1 MTAQGDAGAVPARRK
16 LDDLPDSP
24 GVYLYRDRQGRLI
37 YVGKAKSLRSR
48 VRSYFQ
54 AGGAGQF
61 PKTDALVAEIH
72 DLEYIVTRT
81 EVEALILE
89 NNLVK
94 REQPRFNIRLRDDK
108 NFPYLKLT
116 SSERFP
122 RVVLVRQARLDGNAY
137 FGPYLPASTARR
149 TIQMVARHFKVATCY
164 EHLDGTRPRPCLLF
178 QLNQCL
184 GPCAGLVGDDDY
196 RRAVHDARLFLE
208 GRTRDLVATLE
219 EKMAAAARDERFEA
233 AAQYRDLIGT
243 LERVQEKQSVSSLGL
258 EEQDYV
264 AFAREGGLASAQ
276 VFQMRRGQ
284 VQSRRE
290 LSFEGIDLDDAG
302 FLGACLERYYGS
314 IDDIPANVVVPFE
327 PASRQVLEAW
337 LTERRG
343 GRVAFLVPQRGPR
356 RQFLETVAK
365 NARLSFEAMF
375 RAPHTHGVEIL
386 EGLQEALGLDEPPH
400 RIECFDISHLQGTDP
415 VASLVVWEAGR
426 PKRSDYRRFRVKA
439 AAGGAPAA
447 AGGDPAAGD
456 GAVQNDDFASM
467 AEVVGRR
474 YARLLREGGILPD
487 LVLIDGGR
495 GQLSS
500 AVRVLEGLGLGHLH
514 VAAIAK
520 REEEIFLDG
529 RAGPVRLPR
538 DSPIL
543 HLVQRVRDEAHRFAV
558 TYHRKVRSRRM
569 VGTELTAIEGIGAGR
584 ARLLLRRFGS
594 VQGVREA
601 PPEALV
607 EAVGERL
614 AARLR
619 AHFDGAT

>member
-1 MTAQGDAGAVPARRK
+1 MNATSEARDVPARRK
-16 LDDLPDSP
+16 LDDLPDGP

-54 AGGAGQF
+54 AGRGEA

-72 DLEYIVTRT
+72 DLEFIVTRT

-89 NNLVK
+89 NSLIK
-94 REQPRFNIRLRDDK
+94 KERPRYNIRLRDDK

-116 SSERFP
+116 STERFP
-122 RVVLVRQARLDGNAY
+122 RVVLVRRARLDGNAY

-149 TIQMVARHFKVATCY
+149 SIQMVARHFKVATCY
-164 EHLDGTRPRPCLLF
+164 EHLDGTRPRPCLLY

-184 GPCAGLVGDDDY
+184 GPCAGLVDDADY
-196 RRAVHDARLFLE
+196 ARAVQDARLFLE
-208 GRTRDLVATLE
+208 GRTRDLVANLRS
-219 EKMAAAARDERFEA
+219 KMADAAREERFEA
-233 AAQYRDLIGT
+233 AAQHRDLIAT
-243 LERVQEKQSVSSLGL
+243 LERLSEKQSVASVGL

-264 AFAREGGLASAQ
+264 AFAREGTLASAQ
-276 VFQMRRGQ
+276 VFQMRQGQ
-284 VQSRRE
+284 VRSRRE

-314 IDDIPANVVVPFE
+314 VDDIPATIVVPLE
-327 PASRQVLEAW
+327 PAEHSVLEEW
-337 LTERRG
+337 LSERRASN
-343 GRVAFLVPQRGPR
+343 VALMVPQRAPR
-356 RQFLETVAK
+356 RQFLDTVAK

-400 RIECFDISHLQGTDP
+400 RIECFDISHLQGSDQ

-426 PKRSDYRRFRVKA
+426 PKRSDYRRFKIKTV
-439 AAGGAPAA
+439 AGS
-447 AGGDPAAGD
+447 
-456 GAVQNDDFASM
+456 DDFASM

-474 YARLLREGGILPD
+474 YARLLKEGKALPD

-500 AVRVLEGLGLGHLH
+500 AVAVLERLGLGHLQA
-514 VAAIAK
+514 AAIAK

-529 RAGPVRLPR
+529 RQTSIRIPH
-538 DSPIL
+538 D
-543 HLVQRVRDEAHRFAV
+543 
-558 TYHRKVRSRRM
+558 
-569 VGTELTAIEGIGAGR
+569 
-584 ARLLLRRFGS
+584 
-594 VQGVREA
+594 
-601 PPEALV
+601 
-607 EAVGERL
+607 
-614 AARLR
+614 
-619 AHFDGAT
+619 